1 MRIHNVMTGKQ
12 TQIDRGENDFG
23 KKCILISDEDLFKI
37 PDSSC
42 VVLEKV
48 SDIANLYEI
57 CKGEGY

>member
-1 MRIHNVMTGKQ
+1 MTGKQ